1 MCCMHKLL
9 RKYTET
15 ICSRLFLSSIDF
27 VSVTRESEVELNAL
41 ARQTGFSR
49 GNRELFSYMSLCLSV
64 CLTFFSCFCLIL
76 FCAISLFHSMFLHH
90 QLSHESV
97 NVSSGSV
104 RLTRDIFL

>member
-15 ICSRLFLSSIDF
+15 ICSRLFFSSIDF

-49 GNRELFSYMSLCLSV
+49 GIESCLAICPSVCLSV
-64 CLTFFSCFCLIL
+64 
-76 FCAISLFHSMFLHH
+76 
-90 QLSHESV
+90 
-97 NVSSGSV
+97 
-104 RLTRDIFL
+104 